1 MATPTLHRTNHSVK
15 VLTDLYAN
23 GDIAI
28 PEIQRDFVW
37 KAPRIKGLVDSINRD
52 YPSGAIILWQPSF
65 KGPELEMLIRPER
78 LHLYKERPPKY
89 LLVDG
94 QQRLTALCSVILRV
108 ADVIESL
115 GEEVDLPTL
124 FINVKTLAIEEKADP
139 SFVSAN
145 EVLLNRVLSAEKDD
159 SGLTAVL
166 TELSGRKDIT
176 SAHRNNLREFRERIL
191 QYAYPVQVLDGHDYK
206 TVAEIFRRVNSQ
218 GKVLV
223 TAELE
228 LAKIV
233 PHWKGFSRHLRKFI
247 KEMRREGFNASLPFY
262 MRCLAFIATDR
273 PPIKYFSDQVE
284 KGEDGFQ
291 PAQLEKYWQKTKKA
305 IKKLHASLRRSKIN
319 RTELIT
325 SHNALVPMAYALAN
339 DRKNKISDAL
349 IAKWLVFSIVGGHYA
364 YAAETA
370 LRKDSHLLTGSGDV
384 HNRFDKLYKRM
395 VKTDLNSTKFEDSDF
410 NGPAAKNPA
419 LLCIYLSLCHSGAV
433 DFAGKNALPI
443 AELGQYHLH
452 HIFPVEFMLAD
463 EDAER
468 YRKQNRLSRPQ
479 FKEQINEVAN
489 LSFISLAA
497 NQEIKKWPPY
507 DYLPKLTASNN
518 LDAHCIPKDPELWR
532 PENFDKFCDERR
544 WLLAKA
550 MNSYIH
556 SLKE

>member
-94 QQRLTALCSVILRV
+94 QQRLTALCSVILRLQ
-108 ADVIESL
+108 DVIESL

-166 TELSGRKDIT
+166 TELTGRKDIT
-176 SAHRNNLREFRERIL
+176 AAHRNNLREFRERIL

-233 PHWKGFSRHLRKFI
+233 PHWRGFARLLRKFI

-262 MRCLAFIATDR
+262 MRCLAFIATDW

-284 KGEDGFQ
+284 KGEDDFQ

-319 RTELIT
+319 RTDLIT

-349 IAKWLVFSIVGGHYA
+349 LAKWLVFSMVGGHYA
-364 YAAETA
+364 KAAETA
-370 LRKDSHLLTGSGDV
+370 LRKDSYVLTGAGDV
-384 HNRFDKLYKRM
+384 HNRFDELYKRM
-395 VKTDLNSTKFEDSDF
+395 VKSDLISTKFEASDF

-419 LLCIYLSLCHSGAV
+419 LLCIYLSLCHFGAV

-463 EDAER
+463 DDAER
-468 YRKQNRLSRPQ
+468 YRKQNRLSRPE

-489 LSFISLAA
+489 LSFISLGA
-497 NQEIKKWPPY
+497 NQEIKKRPPY
-507 DYLPKLTASNN
+507 DYLPKLTTPKN
-518 LDAHCIPKDPELWR
+518 LEAHCIPKDAELWR
-532 PENFDKFCDERR
+532 PENFERFCDERR
-544 WLLAKA
+544 RLFAKA

>member
-1 MATPTLHRTNHSVK
+1 MATPTLHRMNHSVK

-37 KAPRIKGLVDSINRD
+37 QAPRIKGLVDSINRD

-65 KGPELEMLIRPER
+65 KGAELEMLIRPER
-78 LHLYKERPPKY
+78 LHLYKDRPPKY

-94 QQRLTALCSVILRV
+94 QQRLTALCSVILRSD
-108 ADVIESL
+108 DVIKSL

-124 FINVKTLAIEEKADP
+124 FINVKTLGIEEKADP
-139 SFVSAN
+139 SFASNN

-176 SAHRNNLREFRERIL
+176 AVHRNNLREFRERIL

-247 KEMRREGFNASLPFY
+247 KEMRHEGFNASLPFY
-262 MRCLAFIATDR
+262 MRCLAFIATDW

-284 KGEDGFQ
+284 KGEEGFQ
-291 PAQLEKYWQKTKKA
+291 PAQLEKYWVKTKKA
-305 IKKLHASLRRSKIN
+305 VKKLHASLKRSNIN

-339 DRKNKISDAL
+339 DRKNKISDSL
-349 IAKWLVFSIVGGHYA
+349 LAKWLVFSIVGGHYA
-364 YAAETA
+364 KAAETA
-370 LRKDSHLLTGSGDV
+370 LRKDSYLLTGSGDM
-384 HNRFDKLYKRM
+384 HNRFDKLYRRM
-395 VKTDLNSTKFEDSDF
+395 IQNDLSSTKFEESDF
-410 NGPAAKNPA
+410 EGPAAKNPA
-419 LLCIYLSLCHSGAV
+419 LLCIYLALSHSGAV
-433 DFAGKNALPI
+433 DLAGKNALAI
-443 AELGQYHLH
+443 TQLDKYHLH

-463 EDAER
+463 DDAEK
-468 YRKQNRLSRPQ
+468 YRKENRLSRPQ
-479 FKEQINEVAN
+479 FKEQINDVAN
-489 LSFISLAA
+489 LTFVTLAA
-497 NQEIKKWPPY
+497 NHEIKNRPPY
-507 DYLPKLTASNN
+507 DYLTKLTTPTN
-518 LDAHCIPKDPELWR
+518 LAAHCIPNDPELWR
-532 PENFDKFCDERR
+532 PENFDQFCQERR
-544 WLLAKA
+544 RLLAKA
-550 MNSYIH
+550 MNSYIR